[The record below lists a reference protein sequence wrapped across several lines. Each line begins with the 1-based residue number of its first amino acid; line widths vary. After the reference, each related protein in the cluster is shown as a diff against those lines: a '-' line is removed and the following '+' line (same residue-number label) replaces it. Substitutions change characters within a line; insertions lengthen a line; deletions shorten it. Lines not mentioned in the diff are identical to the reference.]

1 MDGVTTCFM
10 SRISQIRND
19 GVRLGGLAATHL
31 DRLMQRSRHPW
42 PEYDAVAQRRECRG
56 LGVRSQVRW
65 AEGRRAE
72 AAADF
77 FFRRERRAEAAENT
91 ECANN
96 IWKPSTLKGKIG
108 HVHQVGML
116 GRRFW

>member
-1 MDGVTTCFM
+1 VFHEPHMQHQV
-10 SRISQIRND
+10 RND

-77 FFRRERRAEAAENT
+77 FFGGN
-91 ECANN
+91 
-96 IWKPSTLKGKIG
+96 
-108 HVHQVGML
+108 V
-116 GRRFW
+116 GRRRRKIQNVQIIFGSLRLSKEK

>member
-1 MDGVTTCFM
+1 MQHQV
-10 SRISQIRND
+10 RND

-56 LGVRSQVRW
+56 LGVRSQVRR

-77 FFRRERRAEAAENT
+77 FFFRRERRAEAAVDT

-96 IWKPSTLKGKIG
+96 IWKPSITDPPTVTLKGKIG

-116 GRRFW
+116 CRRFW